1 MMIVRRN
8 RLKWNKY
15 SVNKNN
21 GGDQES
27 VQEK

>member
-15 SVNKNN
+15 SDNKNN
-21 GGDQES
+21 GGDEC